1 MKPGIRSTQGFSLM
15 ELMIVVDIIGI
26 LGAVAIPNM
35 GGWHGKRQLN
45 STARTMANHMNLA
58 RSEAVTGNRV
68 VTISFN
74 PVDDSYQI
82 VAGGTTIVEQV
93 TMPDAIDLEI
103 LTGFTSNTG
112 GFNGRGLATV
122 SGSIVLTSAT
132 AASADNKRTITILPG
147 GSVSITP

>member
-1 MKPGIRSTQGFSLM
+1 
-15 ELMIVVDIIGI
+15 
-26 LGAVAIPNM
+26 
-35 GGWHGKRQLN
+35 
-45 STARTMANHMNLA
+45 MNLA